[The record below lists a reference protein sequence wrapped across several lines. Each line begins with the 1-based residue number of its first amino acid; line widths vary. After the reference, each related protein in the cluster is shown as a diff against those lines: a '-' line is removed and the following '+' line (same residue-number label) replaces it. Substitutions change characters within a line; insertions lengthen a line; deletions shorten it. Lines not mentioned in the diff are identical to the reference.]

1 MANNQ
6 QFDSSILTEKES
18 IRQNIR
24 NALSNKM
31 EVINAEM
38 DINMNADVYEPIANL
53 TASFI
58 EKFRSAGGL
67 YVPCTNQDLIPVLV
81 RLCQSQKYST
91 ILSTSPFFSQYLEKH
106 QVPYVTAV
114 SPSEPADAVL
124 VVSNVLVAR
133 TGSVGFSQALNVY
146 PSVKGL
152 ARDLIVI
159 SRERCIFQDLDD
171 ALNFQMKK
179 NEDNASSMTEFLCP
193 TPVEKVDGVPQI
205 SPVKPRIIL
214 LLVSDHEPKN
224 EESAN

>member
-1 MANNQ
+1 MADNQ

-31 EVINAEM
+31 EVVNAEM
-38 DINMNADVYEPIANL
+38 DINMNADVYEPIDNL
-53 TASFI
+53 TTSFI

-67 YVPCTNQDLIPVLV
+67 YVPCTNQDLIPILV
-81 RLCQSQKYST
+81 RLCQSQKYNT
-91 ILSTSPFFSQYLEKH
+91 VLSTSPFFSQYLEKH

-124 VVSNVLVAR
+124 AVSNMLVAR
-133 TGSVGFSQALNVY
+133 TGSVGFSQALSVY

-171 ALNFQMKK
+171 ALNFQARKG
-179 NEDNASSMTEFLCP
+179 EENASPMTEFLCP
-193 TPVEKVDGVPQI
+193 TPIEKVDGVPQS
-205 SPVKPRIIL
+205 SPVNPRIIL
-214 LLVSDHEPKN
+214 LLVSDHEPQN
-224 EESAN
+224 EESAC

>member
-1 MANNQ
+1 MADNQ

-31 EVINAEM
+31 EVVNAELDM
-38 DINMNADVYEPIANL
+38 NMNADVYEPIANL
-53 TASFI
+53 MASFI

-67 YVPCTNQDLIPVLV
+67 YVPCTNQDLIPILV
-81 RLCQSQKYST
+81 RLCQSQKYNT
-91 ILSTSPFFSQYLEKH
+91 VLSTSPFFSQYLEKH

-114 SPSEPADAVL
+114 SPNEPADAVL
-124 VVSNVLVAR
+124 AVSNVLVAR
-133 TGSVGFSQALNVY
+133 TGSVGFSQALSVY

-171 ALNFQMKK
+171 ALSFQAKK
-179 NEDNASSMTEFLCP
+179 GEENAAPMTEFLRP
-193 TPVEKVDGVPQI
+193 TLIEKVDGVPQS
-205 SPVKPRIIL
+205 SPVNPRIIL
-214 LLVSDHEPKN
+214 LLVSDHEPQN
-224 EESAN
+224 EESAR

>member
-1 MANNQ
+1 MADNQ

-31 EVINAEM
+31 EVLNSEM
-38 DINMNADVYEPIANL
+38 DMNMNADVYEPIGDL

-58 EKFRSAGGL
+58 EKFRAAGGL
-67 YVPCTNQDLIPVLV
+67 YVPCTNQDLIPILI
-81 RLCQSQKYST
+81 RLCQSQKYGNV
-91 ILSTSPFFSQYLEKH
+91 LSTSSLFSQYLEKH
-106 QVPYVTAV
+106 GVPYVT
-114 SPSEPADAVL
+114 SITPGESADAVL

-133 TGSVGFSQALNVY
+133 AGSLGFSQALSVY

-171 ALNFQMKK
+171 ALNFQMQK
-179 NEDNASSMTEFLCP
+179 NGNEAFPMTEFLRP
-193 TPVEKVDGVPQI
+193 TPIEKVDGVPQ
-205 SPVKPRIIL
+205 STPVNPRIIL